1 MEEYKGQGQGKAVR
15 KIMKVCRA
23 AGKVRLNLTDVFF
36 KEIKNTFGGR
46 MRMMICGG
54 AAVNPEIL
62 EDLQAFGIM
71 ALQGYGCRKLRLWE
85 RLILKTNQRA
95 IHAA

>member
-1 MEEYKGQGQGKAVR
+1 MFEALYKAIWKNIRAKGKEKAVR

-71 ALQGYGCRKLRLWE
+71 AWRRGLWAVGSRAYGS
-85 RLILKTNQRA
+85 A
-95 IHAA
+95 

>member
-1 MEEYKGQGQGKAVR
+1 M
-15 KIMKVCRA
+15 
-23 AGKVRLNLTDVFF
+23 RLNLTDVFF

-71 ALQGYGCRKLRLWE
+71 ALQGYGLSE
-85 RLILKTNQRA
+85 
-95 IHAA
+95 AAPMGALNPENKPKSYSCGIVLPGFDAEIADPAQTE